1 MKSCVRE
8 ISGSRISEKKVSIR
22 INGNH
27 SGIFIL
33 RLFDIGALIIGLAS
47 GVRYTEYMDLFGEK

>member
-1 MKSCVRE
+1 M
-8 ISGSRISEKKVSIR
+8 SRKKESIR
-22 INGNH
+22 INGNL